1 MSAAVGSP
9 SQRKPGPL
17 GPRPE
22 GAPGRVVMVV
32 ANQIDGDSRVQKSA
46 QSMAEEGWEVH
57 LVGLTT
63 GQPKHYRHGDVEYH
77 KIPVPKMNAPKTLR
91 NRLSRLRYPLAY
103 PSSLRANHRQTRIK
117 VERIEL
123 EASRDEAGRGG
134 RDGLLRVPR
143 LARRFGRKV
152 QRFWIGRRIDQ
163 TRARANHLSQD
174 DNRFLDRLRRR
185 WWVLLLGD
193 RVWRKLDYD
202 AVRIEAAL
210 RPEIMR
216 LEPDLV
222 HAHDMLPV
230 GLCAR
235 AVLAMRRKRNQV
247 KFLYDAHEFVPGCD
261 SIPADRLEALTRYER
276 RYLPYADA
284 VVTVSEPLAELLRE
298 THGLARLPTVVLNA
312 PLAAD
317 ASRPDPGNVR
327 ATCGLDPETPLAVYS
342 GWVAPERRI
351 EVIIEAARLIPE
363 LHVAFLTNRPN
374 DPYLKS
380 LVALGEE
387 YGIDDRL
394 HWLDYVDY
402 ADLPRYLSTADMGI
416 HPMQAGPINH
426 EIALPN
432 KFFEYSHAK
441 LPLVVSDVKTLA
453 AEVRRLGNGEV
464 FTSGD
469 LDSLVA
475 AIEKVL
481 VDPDAYRVAY
491 QDRELMAEYTWER
504 QVHHYVRL
512 YEELIGPAA
521 DPFPNRTPQQTP

>member
-1 MSAAVGSP
+1 MSGAAGT
-9 SQRKPGPL
+9 RNPGPL

-46 QSMAEEGWEVH
+46 QSMAENGWEVH

-63 GQPKHYRHGDVEYH
+63 TKHQHYRQGDVEYH
-77 KIPVPKMNAPKTLR
+77 KIQVPKMNAPKSLR

-134 RDGLLRVPR
+134 NDGLLRVPR

-163 TRARANHLSQD
+163 TRARARSLED
-174 DNRFLDRLRRR
+174 DDRFLDRLSRR

-193 RVWRKLDYD
+193 RVWRKLDFD
-202 AVRIEAAL
+202 AIRIEAAL

-222 HAHDMLPV
+222 HAHDMIPV

-235 AVLAMRRKRNQV
+235 AVLAMRRKGSDV

-261 SIPADRLEALTRYER
+261 SLPANRLEGMTRYER
-276 RYLPYADA
+276 RYMPYADA
-284 VVTVSEPLAELLRE
+284 VVTVSGPLAELLQER
-298 THGLARLPTVVLNA
+298 HGLPRLPTVVLNA

-327 ATCGLDPETPLAVYS
+327 ATCGLDAETPLAVYS

-351 EVIIEAARLIPE
+351 ETIIEAARLIPE
-363 LHVAFLTNRPN
+363 LHVAFLTSRPN
-374 DPYLKS
+374 DPYFKS

-394 HWLDYVDY
+394 HWLDYVAY

-416 HPMQAGPINH
+416 HPMETGPINH

-441 LPLVVSDVKTLA
+441 LPLVVSDVKTMA

-469 LDSLVA
+469 LGSLVA

-491 QDRELMAEYTWER
+491 QDEALMAEYTWER
-504 QVHHYVRL
+504 QAVHYQRL
-512 YEELIGPAA
+512 YEELLGMTPTPLAE
-521 DPFPNRTPQQTP
+521 RT